1 LRVFTNSADGS
12 RNMPA
17 ARPARRLLGTV
28 GFAEHSSPLAAA
40 FEPSSAAMGIVKLE
54 VLKLGS
60 EFEIWNH

>member
-1 LRVFTNSADGS
+1 
-12 RNMPA
+12 MPA